1 MNSDSPSS
9 PPIWRPS
16 STKLRAYEA
25 VYWLNRSFQAALLSL
40 ERLERLGMFRLDH
53 LNEYKI
59 RIEQTR
65 AEANEELSDTLHEYE
80 MEEAA
85 RFERMQRL
93 SEDQRRDPDD
103 VFFAAASRKRQIR
116 EQIRNLKNSSK
127 LAAPTARRGRRS
139 SRRKAKT

>member
-1 MNSDSPSS
+1 MNA
-9 PPIWRPS
+9 PICRPS

-65 AEANEELSDTLHEYE
+65 AEANEELSDALHEYE

-85 RFERMQRL
+85 RFERMQRIY
-93 SEDQRRDPDD
+93 ENQRKDPDY
-103 VFFAAASRKRQIR
+103 VFFAAA
-116 EQIRNLKNSSK
+116 
-127 LAAPTARRGRRS
+127 G
-139 SRRKAKT
+139 